1 MGHNPLEYDG
11 IAEQLYAPV
20 YPIVARAIVERTG
33 KRQGRV
39 LDVGCGGGHLGF
51 AVLKQG
57 NFTSLSLFDEN
68 EQALDVAQR
77 RAEERGLAEQ
87 VEGAYAGDVCT
98 LELPAVGGKPFD
110 LIVSR
115 GSMPFWEDQRA
126 AFANLFGLLAPGGR
140 GYVGGGLGSA
150 ELAADIAERMAALRA
165 ENGGEGP
172 HLFDRSRSKALDDDA
187 YLELFAE
194 LGGTCEVIANKGEG
208 HWIMFGKL
216 PS

>member
-1 MGHNPLEYDG
+1 
-11 IAEQLYAPV
+11 
-20 YPIVARAIVERTG
+20 
-33 KRQGRV
+33 GRV

-172 HLFDRSRSKALDDDA
+172 HLFDRSQSKALDDDA

-216 PS
+216 PA